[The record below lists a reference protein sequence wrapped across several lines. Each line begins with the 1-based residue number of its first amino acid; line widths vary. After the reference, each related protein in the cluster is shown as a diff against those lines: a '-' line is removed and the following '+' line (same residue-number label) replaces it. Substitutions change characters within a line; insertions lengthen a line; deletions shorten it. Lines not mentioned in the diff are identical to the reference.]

1 MLEALS
7 LALESLMTPGAILF
21 LLLGTV
27 IGYVF
32 GILPGLGG
40 TAALALA
47 LGLLFGM
54 EPAQGFLFMAGI
66 MGTVAVGGSVTAIL
80 LNTPGTAVS
89 AATCLDGYPM
99 AQRGEAGRALSVA
112 AIASGAGELVGL
124 LVLLALIPVVRAVIL
139 AFSPAEFFMLIL
151 MGLATIG
158 VAVRG
163 NVIKGLL
170 SAVMGLLLSFIGFST
185 ITGAVRF
192 SFGVDYLWN
201 GLPLVPLFIGL
212 FALGEML
219 ILAAARRTTISQ
231 EAILIKGGKVEAL
244 KDVFIRFR
252 GCFVRSSVIGT
263 IIGIIPGVGGSVAN
277 WVAYLLGKQFS
288 KTPEKFG
295 TGWPEGVVASES
307 ANNAKDG
314 GSILPTIAF
323 GLPGS
328 AEMAVFLGGVSLLG
342 LKIGPTILLDH
353 LDLVLVLILGL
364 FISAILGTLVTLF
377 LADALKIITTVNMT
391 YIIPV
396 VIALCFVGSYALNQN
411 MIDVLVMIIFG
422 VISYVM
428 RRSGFSVVP
437 MVIGFILGV
446 LAERSLFQTLIISD
460 GSYAIFFTRPIS
472 LTLFIFTIIIL
483 ALPFIKRR
491 KKGAAA
497 TG

>member
-1 MLEALS
+1 M
-7 LALESLMTPGAILF
+7 
-21 LLLGTV
+21 
-27 IGYVF
+27 
-32 GILPGLGG
+32 
-40 TAALALA
+40 
-47 LGLLFGM
+47 
-54 EPAQGFLFMAGI
+54 
-66 MGTVAVGGSVTAIL
+66 
-80 LNTPGTAVS
+80 
-89 AATCLDGYPM
+89 
-99 AQRGEAGRALSVA
+99 
-112 AIASGAGELVGL
+112 
-124 LVLLALIPVVRAVIL
+124 
-139 AFSPAEFFMLIL
+139 
-151 MGLATIG
+151 
-158 VAVRG
+158 
-163 NVIKGLL
+163 
-170 SAVMGLLLSFIGFST
+170 
-185 ITGAVRF
+185 
-192 SFGVDYLWN
+192 
-201 GLPLVPLFIGL
+201 
-212 FALGEML
+212 
-219 ILAAARRTTISQ
+219 
-231 EAILIKGGKVEAL
+231 
-244 KDVFIRFR
+244 
-252 GCFVRSSVIGT
+252 IGT